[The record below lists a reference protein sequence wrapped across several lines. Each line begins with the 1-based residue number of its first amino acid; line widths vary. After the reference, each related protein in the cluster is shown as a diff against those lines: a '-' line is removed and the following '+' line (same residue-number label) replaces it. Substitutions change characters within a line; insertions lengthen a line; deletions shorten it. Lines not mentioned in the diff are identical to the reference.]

1 MTAVYDEAG
10 NYLGDDGVDPQQ
22 QMTQEQYQYLL
33 RQQQMQQQQQH
44 QRDCAV
50 SLSPVTPF
58 KRANFFEQMNTNV
71 NHLQK
76 RIRRV

>member
-50 SLSPVTPF
+50 SLAPVTPF
-58 KRANFFEQMNTNV
+58 KRANFFDQMNTNV